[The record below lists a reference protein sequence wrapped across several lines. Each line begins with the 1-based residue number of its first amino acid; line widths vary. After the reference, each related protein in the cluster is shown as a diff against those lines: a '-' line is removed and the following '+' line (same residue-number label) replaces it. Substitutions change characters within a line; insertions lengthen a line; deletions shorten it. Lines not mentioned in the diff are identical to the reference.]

1 MHAPMNVLTNEQ
13 RMTLDQIMVHP
24 WVTLEGSC
32 PPVPLGQ
39 DDARTEEVTVIY
51 KTAIS
56 VTATLCNA

>member
-1 MHAPMNVLTNEQ
+1 MNVSINEQ

-39 DDARTEEVTVIY
+39 DDARTEEVTVFM
-51 KTAIS
+51 KPL
-56 VTATLCNA
+56 VL